1 MQKEKKRKKERK
13 KEQPNQKRNPPMITS
28 AKNYI
33 KQTNKQNKMDRQNT
47 GKMVQVKLYRQNHT
61 EKHTHTD

>member
-1 MQKEKKRKKERK
+1 
-13 KEQPNQKRNPPMITS
+13 MITS

-47 GKMVQVKLYRQNHT
+47 RKMVQVKLYRQNHT